1 MRTHN
6 ITTLAD
12 EIYDKLAN
20 NTQNEQFNPNEYG
33 LENME
38 VDHERG
44 VITIEYQDKAF
55 ELVIREKWL

>member
-1 MRTHN
+1 MRHHN
-6 ITTLAD
+6 ITTLVD

-20 NTQNEQFNPNEYG
+20 NTKNEQFNPDEYG

-38 VDHERG
+38 VDSTRG

-55 ELVIREKWL
+55 ELVIRERL

>member
-6 ITTLAD
+6 ITTLTD

-20 NTQNEQFNPNEYG
+20 NTMHEMFNPDEYG

-38 VDHERG
+38 VNHERG

-55 ELVIREKWL
+55 EIVVREKF

>member
-12 EIYDKLAN
+12 EVYDKLAN
-20 NTQNEQFNPNEYG
+20 NTDNDMFDPTEYG
-33 LENME
+33 LKNME
-38 VDHERG
+38 VDRTRG

-55 ELVIREKWL
+55 ELLIMEK

>member
-1 MRTHN
+1 MRHHN

-20 NTQNEQFNPNEYG
+20 NTQNEQFNPDEYG

-38 VDHERG
+38 VDSTRG

-55 ELVIREKWL
+55 EIVVRERL

>member
-20 NTQNEQFNPNEYG
+20 NTMNDMFDPNEYG
-33 LENME
+33 LEHME
-38 VDHERG
+38 LDVERG
-44 VITIEYQDKAF
+44 VITIKYQDKTF
-55 ELVIREKWL
+55 EVVVREQS

>member
-6 ITTLAD
+6 ITTLTD
-12 EIYDKLAN
+12 EVYDKLAN
-20 NTQNEQFNPNEYG
+20 NTMHEQFNADEYG

-55 ELVIREKWL
+55 ELVIREK

>member
-1 MRTHN
+1 MRHHN

-12 EIYDKLAN
+12 EVYDKLAN
-20 NTQNEQFNPNEYG
+20 NTKNEQFDPDEYG

-38 VDHERG
+38 VDSTMG

-55 ELVIREKWL
+55 ELVIREKL

>member
-33 LENME
+33 LEHME
-38 VDHERG
+38 LDVERS
-44 VITIEYQDKAF
+44 VITIKYQDKTF
-55 ELVIREKWL
+55 ELVIREK

>member
-6 ITTLAD
+6 ITTLID

-20 NTQNEQFNPNEYG
+20 NTMHEQFNADEYG

-44 VITIEYQDKAF
+44 VITIEYQDKVF
-55 ELVIREKWL
+55 EVVIREKF

>member
-20 NTQNEQFNPNEYG
+20 NTDNEQFDCNEYG
-33 LENME
+33 LDNMYI
-38 VDHERG
+38 DDTTG
-44 VITIEYQDKAF
+44 VITIEYQDKTF
-55 ELVIREKWL
+55 EVVIREKIK

>member
-1 MRTHN
+1 MRAHS

-38 VDHERG
+38 VDRERG

-55 ELVIREKWL
+55 ELVIREK

>member
-20 NTQNEQFNPNEYG
+20 NTMHEQFNADEYG

-38 VDHERG
+38 VDSVRG

-55 ELVIREKWL
+55 EVVIREKL

>member
-6 ITTLAD
+6 ITTLTD

-20 NTQNEQFNPNEYG
+20 NTIHEQFDADEYG

-38 VDHERG
+38 VDSTRG

-55 ELVIREKWL
+55 EIVIRERL

>member
-6 ITTLAD
+6 ITTLTD

-20 NTQNEQFNPNEYG
+20 NTMHEMFDASEYG

-38 VDHERG
+38 VDSNMG
-44 VITIEYQDKAF
+44 IITIEYQDKKF
-55 ELVIREKWL
+55 ELVVREK

>member
-6 ITTLAD
+6 ITTLTD

-20 NTQNEQFNPNEYG
+20 NTIHEVFDPNEYG

-38 VDHERG
+38 VDNTRG

-55 ELVIREKWL
+55 EIVVRERL

>member
-6 ITTLAD
+6 ITTLTD

-20 NTQNEQFNPNEYG
+20 NTMHEMFDIGEYG

-38 VDHERG
+38 VDSNRG
-44 VITIEYQDKAF
+44 IITIEYQDKKF
-55 ELVIREKWL
+55 ELVIREK

>member
-6 ITTLAD
+6 VTTLTD

-20 NTQNEQFNPNEYG
+20 NTMHEMFNPDEYG

-38 VDHERG
+38 IDHERG

-55 ELVIREKWL
+55 EVVIREKL

>member
-20 NTQNEQFNPNEYG
+20 NTQHEQFDSNEYG

-38 VDHERG
+38 VNHERG
-44 VITIEYQDKAF
+44 IITIEYQDKAF
-55 ELVIREKWL
+55 EVVIREIIK

>member
-6 ITTLAD
+6 ITTLTD

-20 NTQNEQFNPNEYG
+20 NTMHEMFNPDEYG

-55 ELVIREKWL
+55 ELVIRERL

>member
-1 MRTHN
+1 MRAHN

-20 NTQNEQFNPNEYG
+20 NTKNEQFNPNEHG

-38 VDHERG
+38 VDSARG

-55 ELVIREKWL
+55 ELVIREKQS